1 MVVEACI
8 ALEALHLLCF
18 YIFPRRLGSY
28 HSESGVSV
36 KSCYKLA
43 GIVLG
48 PYFLFT
54 VASAAVA
61 VERLFTKYN

>member
-43 GIVLG
+43 VLLG
-48 PYFLFT
+48 PYFLIT

-61 VERLFTKYN
+61 VERLFPKYN